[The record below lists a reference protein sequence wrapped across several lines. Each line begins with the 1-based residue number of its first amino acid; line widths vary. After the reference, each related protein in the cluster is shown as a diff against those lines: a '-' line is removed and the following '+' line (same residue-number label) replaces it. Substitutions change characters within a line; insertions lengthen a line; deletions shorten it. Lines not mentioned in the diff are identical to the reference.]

1 MQAVVLDVLLAIP
14 SLLQRVFGVPTR
26 GVGLKVMEFGYDGI
40 FLFAAG
46 CFVYSVVSCVLGR
59 TPYLPIVATAADRQL

>member
-14 SLLQRVFGVPTR
+14 SLLQRVFGVPAR
-26 GVGLKVMEFGYDGI
+26 GVGFKVMELGFDGI

-46 CFVYSVVSCVLGR
+46 CFFYSLISCILGR
-59 TPYLPIVATAADRQL
+59 TPYLPIVANAADRQL